1 MPAVEIVAAV
11 IALVATAASTLA
23 TEISTELD
31 SIPGGR
37 GFIIENQSTVGLKL
51 VAHSTP
57 EHGRWQDI
65 PANEIEGIHA
75 PQWYLDAWIASGK
88 APTSLAT
95 KDVEKL
101 SHAEALL
108 LASWIKQQELVGEPA
123 KGLLI
128 GEGAGVGAVSVYET
142 TENPGN
148 LNMTALIAFFVWHR
162 PGYTTYAGAWIMPGF
177 PFSAALQTAKSEE
190 TLSMILDNIYDAD
203 NSVDSIKQTGG
214 GTVIAKAL
222 NLKVVMT
229 AGLNS
234 QFVVEDDLPHVKL
247 AG

>member
-1 MPAVEIVAAV
+1 MAAVEIVAAV

-23 TEISTELD
+23 TEVSTELD

-37 GFIIENQSTVGLKL
+37 GLIIENQSTVGLKL

-65 PANEIEGIHA
+65 PANEIDGIHA
-75 PQWYLDAWIASGK
+75 PQWYLDAWIESGK
-88 APTSLAT
+88 APASLST

-128 GEGAGVGAVSVYET
+128 GEGAGVGAVSVYST
-142 TENPGN
+142 TEDVAG
-148 LNMTALIAFFVWHR
+148 LNMPALIAFFVWHR
-162 PGYTTYAGAWIMPGF
+162 PGYTTYAGAWILPSMMFGVH
-177 PFSAALQTAKSEE
+177 AGAKLGEKELQA
-190 TLSMILDNIYDAD
+190 ILDHIYDCD
-203 NSVDSIKQTGG
+203 NSNDSIKQTGG
-214 GTVIAKAL
+214 GTVIASGL
-222 NLKVVMT
+222 GLKVVMT
-229 AGLNS
+229 AGLTS
-234 QFVVEDDLPHVKL
+234 QFVVEDDKPHVKL
-247 AG
+247 SS